1 MKTAALVRVPAQPL
15 LRLAAAS
22 AITLVV
28 IIAIL
33 PH

>member
-1 MKTAALVRVPAQPL
+1 MKTAALDRVPAQPL

-22 AITLVV
+22 AIVLFVV
-28 IIAIL
+28 IAIL